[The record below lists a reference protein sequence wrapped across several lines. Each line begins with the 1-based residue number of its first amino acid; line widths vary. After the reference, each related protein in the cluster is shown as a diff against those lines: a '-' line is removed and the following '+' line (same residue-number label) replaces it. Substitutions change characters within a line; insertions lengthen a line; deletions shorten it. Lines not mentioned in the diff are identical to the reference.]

1 MTARIAVY
9 TGSFDPITH
18 GHLNIIQRSSSL
30 FERLVIGIGVN
41 IDKKSLFSVEERM
54 DLARQVTAAFD
65 NVEVVDFEGL
75 AVDFVRSLDA
85 QVMVRGVRPMT
96 DVSGEFS
103 MLLANRQLAPEIETV
118 FLMADSEYA
127 HVSSSLIKQLAP
139 LATDEM
145 LARFIPSEIVP
156 AMRAKITPR

>member
-1 MTARIAVY
+1 MTARVAVY

-18 GHLNIIQRSSSL
+18 GHLNIIKRSSRL
-30 FERLVIGIGVN
+30 FDRLVIGIGVN
-41 IDKKSLFSVEERM
+41 IDKKSLFTVQERLA
-54 DLARQVTAAFD
+54 LARDVTSSFG

-75 AVDFVRSLDA
+75 AVDFVKNMGA
-85 QVMVRGVRPMT
+85 HVMVRGVRPMT

-127 HVSSSLIKQLAP
+127 HVSSSLIKQIAP
-139 LATDEM
+139 LATDDM
-145 LARFIPSEIVP
+145 LTRFIPAEVIG
-156 AMRAKITPR
+156 ALRAKL

>member
-9 TGSFDPITH
+9 TWSFDPITH

-75 AVDFVRSLDA
+75 AVDFVRSLGA

>member
-54 DLARQVTAAFD
+54 ELARQVTAAFD

-75 AVDFVRSLDA
+75 AVDFVRSLGA

>member
-1 MTARIAVY
+1 MTARVAVY

-18 GHLNIIQRSSSL
+18 GHLNIIQRSCSL

-41 IDKKSLFSVEERM
+41 VDKKSLFSVEERM
-54 DLARQVTAAFD
+54 DLARLVTAAYD

-75 AVDFVRSLDA
+75 AVDFVRSLGA

-156 AMRAKITPR
+156 AMRAKITRR

>member
-1 MTARIAVY
+1 MSARVAVY

-18 GHLNIIQRSSSL
+18 GHLNIIQRSSRL
-30 FERLVIGIGVN
+30 FDRLVIGIGVN
-41 IDKKSLFSVEERM
+41 IDKKSLFTFQERL
-54 DLARQVTAAFD
+54 DLAGEVTAAFG

-75 AVDFVRSLDA
+75 AVDFVKSMGA
-85 QVMVRGVRPMT
+85 HVMVRGVRPMT

-127 HVSSSLIKQLAP
+127 HVSSSLIKQIAP
-139 LATDEM
+139 LATDDM
-145 LARFIPSEIVP
+145 LTRFVP
-156 AMRAKITPR
+156 AEGVGALRGKL